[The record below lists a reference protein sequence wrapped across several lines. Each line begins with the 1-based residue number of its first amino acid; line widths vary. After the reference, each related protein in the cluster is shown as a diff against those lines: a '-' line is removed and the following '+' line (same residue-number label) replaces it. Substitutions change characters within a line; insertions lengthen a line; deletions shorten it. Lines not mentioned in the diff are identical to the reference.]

1 MLEPKPTFILI
12 NISSNEDTLLLSLI
26 RIQDV
31 LQVLNSSIN
40 ASILNNH
47 KPIDILIAIFDN
59 YGLCQDYKRHI
70 ITPGIPISTT
80 IKRIYYSVLL
90 LLKNLNITPS
100 Q

>member
-1 MLEPKPTFILI
+1 MSEPKSTFILI
-12 NISSNEDTLLLSLI
+12 NISSNEDTLFLSLI

-31 LQVLNSSIN
+31 LEVLKSNIN
-40 ASILNNH
+40 TSILNNH
-47 KPIDILIAIFDN
+47 KPVDILIAVFDN
-59 YGLCQDYKRHI
+59 YGICQDYKRHI

-90 LLKNLNITPS
+90 LLKNLNIISS